1 MPLLARCGVQLKRE
15 EAGESGDASSSD
27 DSGSDD
33 SDDSGSDS
41 DSVNDAA
48 SESNAQAAGVP
59 VVASGA
65 GGAGAGTSDGVA
77 AAQSLESGGSGV
89 SDTDGNDDES
99 SDGVSSQRGAWTA
112 APDNTARV
120 AVRNRVYVLH
130 SQWYCPLYS
139 LCVLG
144 LAAVAVRP

>member
-1 MPLLARCGVQLKRE
+1 MILAAQKVQPGDLSSPHIGAIENIRTGVGLL
-15 EAGESGDASSSD
+15 D
-27 DSGSDD
+27 DCRPF
-33 SDDSGSDS
+33 
-41 DSVNDAA
+41 SVNTRRCAHVNLAGDDVLA
-48 SESNAQAAGVP
+48 SWDGDV
-59 VVASGA
+59 
-65 GGAGAGTSDGVA
+65 SDGAA

-139 LCVLG
+139 LCVH
-144 LAAVAVRP
+144 LAWLLWQ